1 MDNLPMFWNVLKG
14 EMTLVGSMP
23 VPASNSEALSSYHF
37 KNTTLKPG
45 LTGNWRFKDM
55 RKLDDGDYLA
65 ELNDNYINKW
75 SFSRDCWIILKTI
88 AVIMTR
94 KSTALGT
101 SLFTCLE
108 DNQAYGVKS
117 A

>member
-14 EMTLVGSMP
+14 DMSLVGSLP
-23 VPASNSEALSSYHF
+23 IAASNLEVLNNHHF

-45 LTGNWRFKDM
+45 LTGDWRFKNKS
-55 RKLDDGDYLA
+55 RLDDGDYLA

-75 SFSRDCWIILKTI
+75 SFTRDCWIILKTI
-88 AVIMTR
+88 AVILTR
-94 KSTALGT
+94 KPASLEV
-101 SLFTCLE
+101 SLFSCLE
-108 DNQAYGVKS
+108 DNQDYSIKS